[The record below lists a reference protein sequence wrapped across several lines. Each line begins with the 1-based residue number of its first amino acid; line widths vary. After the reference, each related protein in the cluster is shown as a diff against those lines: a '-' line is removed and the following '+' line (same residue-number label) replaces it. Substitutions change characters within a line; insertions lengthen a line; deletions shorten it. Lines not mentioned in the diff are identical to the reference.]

1 MIRKLIPVLLGL
13 IGLGIGAGT
22 GIFLRP
28 AAKTP
33 TEVVEGEAE
42 HAAPADREAAHGE
55 AAKAEHTS
63 EPSKTET
70 AEGGPEYV
78 KMTNQFVIPVVDKGR
93 VVSMVILALTL
104 EVAAGTTEAVYA
116 REPKLRDAFLQVLFD
131 HANSGG
137 FDGSFTDGANLVL
150 LRRALLEAAQTAI
163 GPNVSDVLI
172 SDIAR
177 QDS

>member
-13 IGLGIGAGT
+13 IGLGIGMGAGV
-22 GIFLRP
+22 FLRP
-28 AAKTP
+28 AVLPAADAGG
-33 TEVVEGEAE
+33 EGEHSAQPE
-42 HAAPADREAAHGE
+42 QAAAHEESAKPDHSDAAAEE
-55 AAKAEHTS
+55 AS
-63 EPSKTET
+63 

-78 KMTNQFVIPVVDKGR
+78 KLSNQFVIPVVEQGK
-93 VVSMVILALTL
+93 VISMVILALTL
-104 EVAAGTTEAVYA
+104 EVGAGTTEAIYA

-150 LRRALLEAAQTAI
+150 LRKALLEAAQTAI

>member
-1 MIRKLIPVLLGL
+1 MIRKLIPVLLSL
-13 IGLGIGAGT
+13 IGLGIGVGA
-22 GIFLRP
+22 GIFLHP
-28 AAKTP
+28 TPPPPILQDAAH
-33 TEVVEGEAE
+33 VGAAEGEGTSAEAGKAE
-42 HAAPADREAAHGE
+42 HADARPKD
-55 AAKAEHTS
+55 
-63 EPSKTET
+63 ET

-78 KMTNQFVIPVVDKGR
+78 KLTNQFVITVVEQGR

-104 EVAAGTTEAVYA
+104 EVGAGTTKAIYA
-116 REPKLRDAFLQVLFD
+116 REPKLRDALLQVLFD

-137 FDGSFTDGANLVL
+137 FGGLFTDGANLVL
-150 LRRALLEAAQTAI
+150 LRKALLEAAQTAL

>member
-13 IGLGIGAGT
+13 IGLGIGMGA

-28 AAKTP
+28 AAVPAADT
-33 TEVVEGEAE
+33 GGE
-42 HAAPADREAAHGE
+42 HAAQPEEAAGHE
-55 AAKAEHTS
+55 ASAKADHAEEAPKEAS
-63 EPSKTET
+63 

-78 KMTNQFVIPVVDKGR
+78 KLSNQFVIPVVEQGK

-104 EVAAGTTEAVYA
+104 EVGAGTTEAIYA

-150 LRRALLEAAQTAI
+150 LRKALLEAAQTAI

>member
-13 IGLGIGAGT
+13 LGLGVGVGAG
-22 GIFLRP
+22 FALRP
-28 AAKTP
+28 AAP
-33 TEVVEGEAE
+33 PAAEAGAEADNAAQPEAAAAQAEGE
-42 HAAPADREAAHGE
+42 
-55 AAKAEHTS
+55 KS
-63 EPSKTET
+63 EPAAEPPKQQS

-78 KMTNQFVIPVVDKGR
+78 KLSNQFVIPVVEQGK

-104 EVAAGTTEAVYA
+104 EVGAGTTEAIYA

-150 LRRALLEAAQTAI
+150 LRKALLEAAQTAI

>member
-13 IGLGIGAGT
+13 LGLGIGVGA

-28 AAKTP
+28 ADHSPAD
-33 TEVVEGEAE
+33 VVEGETE
-42 HAAPADREAAHGE
+42 HAAPVEAEAAHGD
-55 AAKAEHTS
+55 AAKAEHAQ
-63 EPSKTET
+63 EPAKDEN

-78 KMTNQFVIPVVDKGR
+78 KLSNQFVIPVVEQGK

-104 EVAAGTTEAVYA
+104 EVGNGTTEAIYA
-116 REPKLRDAFLQVLFD
+116 REPKLRDALLQVLFD

-150 LRRALLEAAQTAI
+150 LRKALLEAAQTAI

>member
-1 MIRKLIPVLLGL
+1 M
-13 IGLGIGAGT
+13 
-22 GIFLRP
+22 
-28 AAKTP
+28 
-33 TEVVEGEAE
+33 
-42 HAAPADREAAHGE
+42 
-55 AAKAEHTS
+55 S
-63 EPSKTET
+63 
-70 AEGGPEYV
+70 
-78 KMTNQFVIPVVDKGR
+78 NQFVIPVVDQGK

-104 EVAAGTTEAVYA
+104 EVGIGTTEVIYA

-137 FDGSFTDGANLVL
+137 FDGSFTDAPNLML
-150 LRRALLEAAQTAI
+150 LRKALLEAAQTAI

>member
-13 IGLGIGAGT
+13 IGLGIGVGA

-28 AAKTP
+28 APPVTISDVAAHD
-33 TEVVEGEAE
+33 VAAEGEGAST
-42 HAAPADREAAHGE
+42 E
-55 AAKAEHTS
+55 AAKAEH
-63 EPSKTET
+63 PDAPPKDET

-78 KMTNQFVIPVVDKGR
+78 KLTNQFVIPVVEQGR

-104 EVAAGTTEAVYA
+104 EVGAGTTEAIYA

-150 LRRALLEAAQTAI
+150 LRKALLEAAQTAI
-163 GPNVSDVLI
+163 GLNVSDVLI

>member
-13 IGLGIGAGT
+13 IGLGIGMGA

-28 AAKTP
+28 AAVPAADT
-33 TEVVEGEAE
+33 GGE
-42 HAAPADREAAHGE
+42 HAAQPEEAAGHE
-55 AAKAEHTS
+55 ASAKPDHAE
-63 EPSKTET
+63 EAPKEAN

-78 KMTNQFVIPVVDKGR
+78 KLSNQFVIPVVEQGK

-104 EVAAGTTEAVYA
+104 EVGAGTTEAIYA

-150 LRRALLEAAQTAI
+150 LRKALLEAAQTAI

>member
-13 IGLGIGAGT
+13 IGLGIGLGA

-28 AAKTP
+28 TSPAPLSQDVA
-33 TEVVEGEAE
+33 VEGEGAS
-42 HAAPADREAAHGE
+42 AE
-55 AAKAEHTS
+55 AAKAEHADAL
-63 EPSKTET
+63 PKDDT

-78 KMTNQFVIPVVDKGR
+78 KLTNQFVIPVVEQGR

-104 EVAAGTTEAVYA
+104 EVGAGTTEAIYA

-137 FDGSFTDGANLVL
+137 FNGAFTDGANLVL
-150 LRRALLEAAQTAI
+150 LRKALIEAAQTAI

>member
-1 MIRKLIPVLLGL
+1 M
-13 IGLGIGAGT
+13 A
-22 GIFLRP
+22 RP
-28 AAKTP
+28 
-33 TEVVEGEAE
+33 VEGEA
-42 HAAPADREAAHGE
+42 ADGDT
-55 AAKAEHTS
+55 AKAEHANV
-63 EPSKTET
+63 PPRNDT
-70 AEGGPEYV
+70 AEGGAEYV
-78 KMTNQFVIPVVDKGR
+78 KMSNQFVIPVVDQGK

-104 EVAAGTTEAVYA
+104 EVGIGTTEVIYA

-137 FDGSFTDGANLVL
+137 FDGSFTDAPNLML
-150 LRRALLEAAQTAI
+150 LRKALLEAAQTAI

>member
-13 IGLGIGAGT
+13 IGLGIGLGA
-22 GIFLRP
+22 GIFLHP
-28 AAKTP
+28 APPATISP
-33 TEVVEGEAE
+33 DIASEGEGTLAEAGKAE
-42 HAAPADREAAHGE
+42 HADAPPKDAA
-55 AAKAEHTS
+55 
-63 EPSKTET
+63 

-78 KMTNQFVIPVVDKGR
+78 KLTNQFVIPVVEQGR

-104 EVAAGTTEAVYA
+104 EVGAGTTEAIYA

-137 FDGSFTDGANLVL
+137 FDGAFTDGANLVL
-150 LRRALLEAAQTAI
+150 LRKALLEAAQTAI

>member
-1 MIRKLIPVLLGL
+1 MRKLIPILLGL
-13 IGLGIGAGT
+13 IGLGAGLGA

-28 AAKTP
+28 AAVSP
-33 TEVVEGEAE
+33 TEAVAGEATHGTPVE
-42 HAAPADREAAHGE
+42 AEAAHGD
-55 AAKAEHTS
+55 AAKTELAK
-63 EPSKTET
+63 EPPQDET

-78 KMTNQFVIPVVDKGR
+78 KLSNQFVIPVVEQGK

-104 EVAAGTTEAVYA
+104 EVGAGTTEAIYA

-150 LRRALLEAAQTAI
+150 LRKALLEAAQTAI
-163 GPNVSDVLI
+163 GSNVSDVLI

>member
-13 IGLGIGAGT
+13 IGLGIGMGA

-28 AAKTP
+28 AAVPAADT
-33 TEVVEGEAE
+33 GGE
-42 HAAPADREAAHGE
+42 HAAQPEEAA
-55 AAKAEHTS
+55 APDAVAKADHAEEAPKEGS
-63 EPSKTET
+63 

-78 KMTNQFVIPVVDKGR
+78 KLSNQFVIPVVEQGK

-104 EVAAGTTEAVYA
+104 EVGAGTTEAIYA

-150 LRRALLEAAQTAI
+150 LRKALLEAAQTAI

>member
-13 IGLGIGAGT
+13 IGLGIGMGA

-28 AAKTP
+28 AAVPAADT
-33 TEVVEGEAE
+33 GGE
-42 HAAPADREAAHGE
+42 HAAQPEEEAAAPDAVATAGHAEE
-55 AAKAEHTS
+55 APKEAS
-63 EPSKTET
+63 

-78 KMTNQFVIPVVDKGR
+78 KLSNQFVIPVVEQGK

-104 EVAAGTTEAVYA
+104 EVGAGTTEAIYA

-150 LRRALLEAAQTAI
+150 LRKALLEAAQTAI